1 MAKVSL
7 SKITPIKKVND
18 VVINIGDEQI
28 TVKQY
33 LPIDEKVA
41 LAERVLNAAID
52 ETNYFSC
59 ARLNVYS
66 KIEIIKAYT
75 NINFTDRQLED
86 APKLFDLL
94 QLNGIIQTVLNAI
107 PENEYHFIQDM
118 IYDDADRLGKHL
130 NSFVGM
136 MKMIGNNEIASQI
149 DIDNMISDLQT
160 ISENSTLKQVID
172 KIGVAT

>member
-33 LPIDEKVA
+33 LPVDEKVA
-41 LAERVLNAAID
+41 LVERVLNAAID

-75 NINFTDRQLED
+75 NINFTDKQLED

-107 PENEYHFIQDM
+107 PENEYHFLQDM

-136 MKMIGNNEIASQI
+136 IKLINQNQI
-149 DIDNMISDLQT
+149 DTEDNINSMLENLQK
-160 ISENSTLKQVID
+160 IADNSTLQTV
-172 KIGVAT
+172 VNNELSN

>member
-7 SKITPIKKVND
+7 SKITPIKKVDD

-33 LPIDEKVA
+33 LPVDEKVA
-41 LAERVLNAAID
+41 LTERVLNAAID
-52 ETNYFSC
+52 ETNYFSY

-75 NINFTDRQLED
+75 NINFTDKQLED

-130 NSFVGM
+130 NSFLGVMKVVQQDYDLTQMNVDNLMNTLGDKESVGLV
-136 MKMIGNNEIASQI
+136 K
-149 DIDNMISDLQT
+149 DIL
-160 ISENSTLKQVID
+160 D
-172 KIGVAT
+172 KIG

>member
-33 LPIDEKVA
+33 LPVDEKVT
-41 LAERVLNAAID
+41 LVERVLNAAID

-75 NINFTDRQLED
+75 NINFTDKQLED

-107 PENEYHFIQDM
+107 PENEYHFLQDM
-118 IYDDADRLGKHL
+118 IYDDADRLSKHL

-136 MKMIGNNEIASQI
+136 IKLISQNQI
-149 DIDNMISDLQT
+149 DTEDNINSMLENLQK
-160 ISENSTLKQVID
+160 IADNSTLQTV
-172 KIGVAT
+172 VNNELSN